1 MTPRTLVKNL
11 AALPDGPVTVSG
23 WVETVRDQKKVQFVI
38 LRDESGAVQL
48 VNPATRELPEPVEGS
63 TASTSSAD
71 EASARLATTEQISA
85 LTHGSFISVTGE
97 LKHDER
103 VKLGGL
109 EVKIGSLEIVAE
121 ANPETPIAADS
132 SLDKRMDWRFLDLR
146 HPKQNLIFRIQT
158 TFLHAL
164 RTYWVERD
172 FVEIQTPKLMASAS
186 ESRAEL
192 FEVGYFEGTAYL
204 AQSPQFFKQMAQ
216 PAGFGKVFEVGPAF
230 RADPS
235 FTSRH
240 ATEFTSIDAE
250 MSWVDS
256 HEDVMRMHE
265 ELLVA
270 GFTAVKAKHGA
281 EIAELFGI
289 ELEVPTTPFPRIP
302 LAEAKQIVADRGY
315 VIPRDDADIDPEG
328 ERQISAYVRETY
340 GHDFVFLTDWDI
352 SLRPFYHMRQEG
364 DPTLTNS
371 YDLIYNGVEISTGA
385 QREHRIDVLVAA
397 GSREGARPRGAR
409 VLPRLLPLRRAP
421 ARRLRNG
428 SRPRAHAHAR
438 RALDPRDDLPLPRPD
453 APAAVIVRGRTARAR
468 AWLRRRRAGMARRR
482 RATGAR
488 GIRRHDRGRVPGRP
502 VGERV
507 VRRHARADHV
517 LDLRAVVVVRRVVDR
532 TDALGLPWPLGRG
545 VPGTPRRFDS
555 ARAAP
560 GGSAMC

>member
-1 MTPRTLVKNL
+1 VSTRTLVKNL
-11 AALPDGPVTVSG
+11 AALPDGPVTVAG

-48 VNPATRELPEPVEGS
+48 VNPATRELDEG
-63 TASTSSAD
+63 AD
-71 EASARLATTEQISA
+71 AAASARLATTEQISA
-85 LTHGSFISVTGE
+85 LAHGSFIRVTGE

-109 EVKIGSLEIVAE
+109 EVKIGSLEVVAE

-146 HPKQNLIFRIQT
+146 HPKQHLIFRIQT
-158 TFLHAL
+158 TFEHAL
-164 RTYWVERD
+164 RSYWVDND
-172 FVEIQTPKLMASAS
+172 FIEIHTPKLMASAS

-216 PAGFGKVFEVGPAF
+216 PAGFGKVFEIGPAF

-250 MSWVDS
+250 VSWVDS

-270 GFTAVKAKHGA
+270 AFTAVKEKHGA

-315 VIPRDDADIDPEG
+315 VIPRLDEDIDPEG
-328 ERQISAYVRETY
+328 ERQISAHVKETY
-340 GHDFVFLTDWDI
+340 GHDFVFVTDYASSI
-352 SLRPFYHMRQEG
+352 RPFYHMRRDG
-364 DPTLTNS
+364 DASITNS

-385 QREHRIDVLVAA
+385 QREHRIDVLVEQAKEK
-397 GSREGARPRGAR
+397 GLDPEELEFYLDFFRYGVPPHGGFGMGLAR
-409 VLPRLLPLRRAP
+409 VLMLMLDEHSIRETTYLFRGPTRLLP
-421 ARRLRNG
+421 
-428 SRPRAHAHAR
+428 
-438 RALDPRDDLPLPRPD
+438 
-453 APAAVIVRGRTARAR
+453 
-468 AWLRRRRAGMARRR
+468 
-482 RATGAR
+482 
-488 GIRRHDRGRVPGRP
+488 
-502 VGERV
+502 
-507 VRRHARADHV
+507 
-517 LDLRAVVVVRRVVDR
+517 
-532 TDALGLPWPLGRG
+532 
-545 VPGTPRRFDS
+545 
-555 ARAAP
+555 
-560 GGSAMC
+560 